1 MKGGTAWLHT
11 LLTPLST
18 SDLPDFRKSL
28 GGQIAIL
35 FIDDSLNSLNL

>member
-28 GGQIAIL
+28 GGERVAIH
-35 FIDDSLNSLNL
+35 FIDDSL